1 MQGWMW
7 ISTLATLLPMA
18 ALGTWAWPA
27 LKERWRQ
34 SRPSA
39 KIGLVLLWFLGSAFL
54 LARPHEDC
62 FTGLDNMTYRQLA
75 HAFLEG
81 RGFHDPDRVLEQVPK
96 DLREDFLF
104 YRGPAG
110 RPTRDRA
117 FQLSGW
123 REVETE
129 PFFMPTL
136 SLAAAGLEPALA
148 PERFVP
154 LMGSLWLALVLAAAF
169 CGGGGWGL
177 AAGLALV
184 AGTAWPAW
192 FLRGFYAEGVGA
204 LLVGGVAAVSAV
216 RPLRGGMSAWAGFA
230 LGLAVTYHP
239 TLVALSVPVA
249 LGLIMERRDGKS
261 AAWLAAG
268 MLAGLFPFWALTRWV
283 CQPYGN
289 WTYWQNLRQMLFF
302 SPEHQAIG
310 IVLGGGMLVSSV
322 ALWAGFCPAVRRWIR
337 RMDAGLAPWGWLAI
351 CALPLAG
358 MAALPGFAGEAIRRG
373 AAAAWSG
380 IRWPYALLL
389 LAAAGA
395 VAAGRRPI
403 RERFWL
409 AVLCGSALFFF
420 FLKGV
425 EVPVGLWS
433 QRRFL
438 PVPLMAIA
446 LLAAP
451 LSAALGAIRRRGAR
465 GLAVLALLVAGG
477 ANLVRW
483 PAAYATVNEKGATD
497 WTRAMADRMGTH
509 RWVVFD
515 YYPHSVPY
523 AAGLKHRVLGL
534 GRGSWGWWPEV
545 AAWLAPL
552 AQSEEVWV
560 VTSSTPCP
568 LEDGFRFEEVFSTTG
583 HFPVANAKAFFPA
596 ERGERVVAHH
606 VLRVVPLVPGERA
619 VQDKTLDESPI
630 GLLGRWGSAKDSG
643 AARPARWTRQDSG
656 IVGPIPPP
664 GGRVAFRIECAFF
677 GPGPEW
683 TKQTLRILPPWGGE
697 PARVEV
703 SNGWQTVETALERPA
718 NDAERASTGA
728 YSLSVERPYDPAE
741 YGLRG
746 YSSDLGVQ
754 IRRLIIRIEQPGLSM
769 PH

>member
-1 MQGWMW
+1 MQGWTW

-18 ALGTWAWPA
+18 ALGAWVWPA
-27 LKERWRQ
+27 LKERWRS
-34 SRPSA
+34 SRPFA
-39 KIGLVLLWFLGSAFL
+39 RIGLIALWLFGAAFL
-54 LARPHEDC
+54 VSRPHDDA
-62 FTGLDNMTYRQLA
+62 FTGLDNMTYRQMA
-75 HAFLEG
+75 YAFLEG
-81 RGFHDPDRVLEQVPK
+81 RGFHDPDAVLAQVPE

-123 REVETE
+123 RDVQTE
-129 PFFMPTL
+129 PFFMPML

-154 LMGSLWLALVLAAAF
+154 LMGSLWLALILAAAF
-169 CGGGGWGL
+169 CGGGGRGL
-177 AAGLALV
+177 AAAAALAV
-184 AGTAWPAW
+184 GTAWPAW
-192 FLRGFYAEGVGA
+192 FLRGFHAEGVGA
-204 LLVGGVAAVSAV
+204 LLASGVVAVAAV
-216 RPLRGGMSAWAGFA
+216 RPLRGGTSAWAGFA

-239 TLVALSVPVA
+239 TLVVLSVPIA
-249 LGLIMERRDGKS
+249 LGLALERREGRS
-261 AAWLAAG
+261 AAGLAAG

-283 CQPYGN
+283 CQPYGD
-289 WTYWQNLRQMLFF
+289 WTYWANLKQMLFF
-302 SPEHQAIG
+302 SPEHRAIG
-310 IVLGGGMLVSSV
+310 AVLGAGLLLSAA
-322 ALWAGFCPAVRRWIR
+322 ALWAGFRPAVRAGIR
-337 RMDAGLAPWGWLAI
+337 RLDSRISPWGWLAL
-351 CALPLAG
+351 CALPLASIRW
-358 MAALPGFAGEAIRRG
+358 LPGFAGDAIRG
-373 AAAAWSG
+373 GSAAVWSG

-389 LAAAGA
+389 LAGAGA
-395 VAAGRRPI
+395 VVAGRRPL

-409 AVLCGSALFFF
+409 AALCAAALFFF

-451 LSAALGAIRRRGAR
+451 LAGAMESIRGKGVRVLAAAAL
-465 GLAVLALLVAGG
+465 LAAGG

-483 PAAYATVNEKGATD
+483 PVAFGLVNEKGASA
-497 WTRAMADRMGTH
+497 WTREMAERMGTD

-523 AAGLKHRVLGL
+523 AAGLKQRVLGL
-534 GRGSWGWWPEV
+534 GQGSWGWWPEV
-545 AAWLAPL
+545 AAWLAPM
-552 AQSEEVWV
+552 AKTQEVWV
-560 VTSSTPCP
+560 VTSSEPCP
-568 LEDGFRFEEVFSTTG
+568 LEDGFRFEEVFAKTG
-583 HFPVANAKAFFPA
+583 RFPAASAKTFFPA
-596 ERGERVVAHH
+596 KRGERVVEHR
-606 VLRVVPLVPGERA
+606 VLRAVPLAPGEA
-619 VQDKTLDESPI
+619 VPQDKTLDESPI
-630 GLLGRWGSAKDSG
+630 GLLGRWSGAKDSG
-643 AARPARWTRQDSG
+643 GGRLARWSRQDSG
-656 IVGPIPPP
+656 VVGPVPPP

-677 GPGPEW
+677 GPTPEW

-718 NDAERASTGA
+718 NDAERAGTGA
-728 YSLSVERPYDPAE
+728 YSLSVERPYDPAD

-746 YSSDLGVQ
+746 YSSDLGVMMRRIS
-754 IRRLIIRIEQPGLSM
+754 IR
-769 PH
+769 

>member
-1 MQGWMW
+1 MQGWKW
-7 ISTLATLLPMA
+7 ISMLATLLPMA
-18 ALGTWAWPA
+18 ALGAWVWPA
-27 LKERWRQ
+27 LKARWRS

-39 KIGLVLLWFLGSAFL
+39 RIGLVALWLFGAAFL
-54 LARPHEDC
+54 VSRPHDDA

-75 HAFLEG
+75 YAFLDG
-81 RGFHDPDRVLEQVPK
+81 RGFHDPDAVLEQVPE

-123 REVETE
+123 RDVQTQ
-129 PFFMPTL
+129 PFFMPML

-154 LMGSLWLALVLAAAF
+154 LMGSRWLALILAAAF
-169 CGGGGWGL
+169 CGSGGWGL
-177 AAGLALV
+177 AAAFALAV
-184 AGTAWPAW
+184 GTAWPAW
-192 FLRGFYAEGVGA
+192 FLRGFHAEGVGA
-204 LLVGGVAAVSAV
+204 LLASGVVAVAAV

-239 TLVALSVPVA
+239 TLVALSVPIA
-249 LGLIMERRDGKS
+249 LGLALERREARS
-261 AAWLAAG
+261 AAGLAAG

-310 IVLGGGMLVSSV
+310 FVLGGGILLSAA
-322 ALWAGFCPAVRRWIR
+322 ALWAGFCPSVRTWIR
-337 RMDAGLAPWGWLAI
+337 RVDAWLAPWGWLAVF
-351 CALPLAG
+351 AFPLAG
-358 MAALPGFAGEAIRRG
+358 IFLVPGFAGDAIRGG
-373 AAAAWSG
+373 AAAVWSG

-389 LAAAGA
+389 LAVAGV
-395 VAAGRRPI
+395 VAAGRRPL

-409 AVLCGSALFFF
+409 AALCGAALFLF

-451 LSAALGAIRRRGAR
+451 LAVALESIRGMGVRMLAVAAL
-465 GLAVLALLVAGG
+465 LAAGG
-477 ANLVRW
+477 ANGVRW
-483 PAAYATVNEKGATD
+483 PIAFGLVNEKGATD
-497 WTRAMADRMGTH
+497 WTREMAAQMGTN

-534 GRGSWGWWPEV
+534 GQGSWGWWPEV
-545 AAWLAPL
+545 AGWRASLAK
-552 AQSEEVWV
+552 SEGVWV

-568 LEDGFRFEEVFSTTG
+568 LEDGFRFEEVFSVTG
-583 HFPVANAKAFFPA
+583 RFPVASAKAFFPA
-596 ERGERVVAHH
+596 KRGERAVAHH
-606 VLRVVPLVPGERA
+606 VLRVVPLAPGETIP
-619 VQDKTLDESPI
+619 QDKTLDESPI
-630 GLLGRWGSAKDSG
+630 GLLGRWSGAKDSG
-643 AARPARWTRQDSG
+643 GGRLARWSRQDSG
-656 IVGPIPPP
+656 VVGPVPPP

-677 GPGPEW
+677 SPTPEW

-697 PARVEV
+697 PARVDV
-703 SNGWQTVETALERPA
+703 ANGWQTVEISLERPA
-718 NDAERASTGA
+718 DDAVRAGTGA
-728 YSLSVERPYDPAE
+728 YSLSVDAPYNPQD

-746 YSSDLGVQ
+746 YSSDLGVMM
-754 IRRLIIRIEQPGLSM
+754 RRISIQ
-769 PH
+769 